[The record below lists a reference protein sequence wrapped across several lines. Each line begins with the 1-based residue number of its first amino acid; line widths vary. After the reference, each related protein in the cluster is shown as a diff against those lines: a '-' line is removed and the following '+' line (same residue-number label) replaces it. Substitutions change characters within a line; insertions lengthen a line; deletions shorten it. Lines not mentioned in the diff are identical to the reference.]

1 MQIDGHGLDKIT
13 HAYSYGSAQLA
24 ISTLNKNLGLNIKEF
39 VTVNFDAVA
48 EAVDALGGVEI
59 NIETKEE
66 MKYLNNYIV
75 ETSRVTGKSTEKI
88 TKTGKQTL
96 NGVQAVAYSRIRYTE
111 GGDYKRAERM
121 RTVLEAMIAKLK
133 TKSIG
138 EINKFVD
145 TILPKV
151 NTNIQIGDILPML
164 PNIMSYQITESIGWP
179 YETKGITLD
188 RWYGVPVT
196 LENNVKR
203 LHQEAFEETDYEVP
217 EEIKAISNQ
226 IITKTGYG
234 K

>member
-1 MQIDGHGLDKIT
+1 
-13 HAYSYGSAQLA
+13 
-24 ISTLNKNLGLNIKEF
+24 
-39 VTVNFDAVA
+39 
-48 EAVDALGGVEI
+48 
-59 NIETKEE
+59 
-66 MKYLNNYIV
+66 
-75 ETSRVTGKSTEKI
+75 
-88 TKTGKQTL
+88 
-96 NGVQAVAYSRIRYTE
+96 
-111 GGDYKRAERM
+111 
-121 RTVLEAMIAKLK
+121 
-133 TKSIG
+133 
-138 EINKFVD
+138 
-145 TILPKV
+145 
-151 NTNIQIGDILPML
+151 ML